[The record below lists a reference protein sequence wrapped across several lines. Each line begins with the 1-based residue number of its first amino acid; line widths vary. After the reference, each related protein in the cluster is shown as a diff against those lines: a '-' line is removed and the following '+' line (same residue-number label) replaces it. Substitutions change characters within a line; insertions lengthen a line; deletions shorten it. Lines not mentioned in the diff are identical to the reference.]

1 MLIKNRLDDPIA
13 DVQDKRYVDEF
24 GEIEGNI
31 LDVMD
36 VDFPKE
42 VDDHVKE
49 CVQNWDMYP
58 WISIYSSS
66 CRIVCCMFPFINL
79 GMQDQFNDSIW
90 Y

>member
-1 MLIKNRLDDPIA
+1 MFSIAGTLIGLRQCRIGSKNLDLLVLLIKNWLNDPIA

-36 VDFPKE
+36 VEFMEE
-42 VDDHVKE
+42 VDGHVEE

-58 WISIYSSS
+58 
-66 CRIVCCMFPFINL
+66 
-79 GMQDQFNDSIW
+79 
-90 Y
+90 